1 MGERTGL
8 SAECVRVQCHVSF
21 QTDAGEM
28 PNASLEI
35 STVRAKTRGEEQHVP
50 TATHPHGGS
59 EPLTLF
65 RTISFSPPQFYNT
78 AAVSNEH
85 VCVCVCLYMWLMF

>member
-1 MGERTGL
+1 MSHCGGGGRSDF

-35 STVRAKTRGEEQHVP
+35 STVRAKTHGEEQRAL
-50 TATHPHGGS
+50 TAAHPHGG
-59 EPLTLF
+59 
-65 RTISFSPPQFYNT
+65 
-78 AAVSNEH
+78 
-85 VCVCVCLYMWLMF
+85 